1 MRALLLTGPF
11 SDSDFAELM
20 TAMRAIERRAPQNTY
35 CATTVELPGETE
47 GRAGVDT
54 AFDYLD
60 KIFPH
65 AAGLGHERLHLTV
78 AAGRAMIDALW
89 LFLQT
94 YAHTAAHPTPA
105 QEAAVIIAAR
115 AALAAARSERKE
127 GKLTEGDPMKDK
139 ARPGPRPGFS
149 AATPYRI
156 GQDPRLPPQT
166 RSPGGRR
173 RQDRPRQAGTDL

>member
-105 QEAAVIIAAR
+105 QEAAVIIAAAGER
-115 AALAAARSERKE
+115 AACGLRPQRHRSRPHPRNGSLAAATDAGR
-127 GKLTEGDPMKDK
+127 
-139 ARPGPRPGFS
+139 
-149 AATPYRI
+149 
-156 GQDPRLPPQT
+156 
-166 RSPGGRR
+166 GGRR
-173 RQDRPRQAGTDL
+173 RGRRRPRRQQLQHASR